1 MSAPVRTAPQQDT
14 AADRRIPWLIMLGFA
29 VVIAVNVA
37 FIVVAVQ
44 GRDPVVA
51 GYAVEAR

>member
-1 MSAPVRTAPQQDT
+1 MSASVRTTPQQDT
-14 AADRRIPWLIMLGFA
+14 AADRRIPWLITLGFV